1 MKRVLF
7 SLLILTAPLAY
18 GQTPTPPPSQQE
30 LMETVNI
37 LKGRVDDLTDA
48 RNTQEKKLRDL
59 QARVDELTSQ
69 IGKSSGNYAS
79 QDDVKS
85 LQSAIAAED
94 KKRQADN
101 DDIIKTLKDMAK
113 ISSSGKTPSIPP
125 APHTSTHS
133 DPVASNPTPPPPP
146 ADGPGFTYV
155 AKSGDNL
162 AKISRNLYK
171 EQHVKVSV
179 DDILKAN
186 PFLKGDA
193 KNLKE
198 DDKLFIPAPKGSD
211 SADNS
216 K

>member
-7 SLLILTAPLAY
+7 SLLILAAPLAY
-18 GQTPTPPPSQQE
+18 SQTPTPTPSQQE

-59 QARVDELTSQ
+59 QARVDELAAQ
-69 IGKSSGNYAS
+69 IAKPSGNYAT
-79 QDDVKS
+79 QDDVKA
-85 LQSAIAAED
+85 LQAAIAAED

-113 ISSSGKTPSIPP
+113 ISGGGKTPATPP
-125 APHTSTHS
+125 SPQTSNHQ
-133 DPVASNPTPPPPP
+133 DQVASIATTPVPS
-146 ADGPGFTYV
+146 AHGPGFTYV
-155 AKSGDNL
+155 AKSGDTL
-162 AKISRNLYK
+162 VKISRNLFK

-179 DDILKAN
+179 EEILKAN

-198 DDKLFIPAPKGSD
+198 DDKLFIPDPKGTD
-211 SADNS
+211 SVDTS